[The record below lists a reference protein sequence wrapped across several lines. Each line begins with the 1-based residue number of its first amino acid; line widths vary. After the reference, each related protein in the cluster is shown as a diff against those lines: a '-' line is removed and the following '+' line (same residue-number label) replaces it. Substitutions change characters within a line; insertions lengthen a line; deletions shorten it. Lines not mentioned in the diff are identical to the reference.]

1 VLQSREDRL
10 EHEHRTLV
18 AERVRHNQTLEDY
31 RKMKDELA
39 IMWEQSKTALEAE
52 RAKLLAEL

>member
-1 VLQSREDRL
+1 
-10 EHEHRTLV
+10 
-18 AERVRHNQTLEDY
+18 VRHNQTLEDY

-52 RAKLLAEL
+52 RAKLLAEV